1 MFDRMRRGCIIE
13 SMKLLALLSALI
25 VFCVVL
31 DGCQSH
37 SAPNTAASHTPAQ
50 PSARQDAAATAAPAS
65 SNVSKI
71 VAFGDSLTAGYGLA
85 PADAYTSLLQKKLD
99 QDGYRYEVVNAGI
112 SGDTSADGLS
122 RIDWSLD
129 TDVKI
134 LILELGAN
142 DILRMQPISQMKKNL
157 TEIIERAKAKGVE
170 VLLAGM
176 EAPTNSDPIYRAQAH
191 KAFPDLARDEHV
203 ILIPFV
209 LDRVGGVPAL
219 NQKDGIHPNA
229 EGEKIMTQTVYEALR
244 PMLKK

>member
-1 MFDRMRRGCIIE
+1 
-13 SMKLLALLSALI
+13 MKLLALLSVLI
-25 VFCVVL
+25 VFCAVL
-31 DGCQSH
+31 AGCQSRGG
-37 SAPNTAASHTPAQ
+37 SSPAASPTPAQ
-50 PSARQDAAATAAPAS
+50 PGAKQDAAGEVSPDPAAS
-65 SNVSKI
+65 GNLYKI
-71 VAFGDSLTAGYGLA
+71 VAFGDSLSAGYGLA
-85 PADAYTSLLQKKLD
+85 PADGYTSLLQKKLD

-157 TEIIERAKAKGVE
+157 TEIIERAKTKGVE

-176 EAPTNSDPIYRAQAH
+176 EAPTNSDPIYREQAH
-191 KAFPDLARDEHV
+191 QAFPDLARDERV
-203 ILIPFV
+203 RLIPFV
-209 LDRVGGVPAL
+209 LARVGGVPAL